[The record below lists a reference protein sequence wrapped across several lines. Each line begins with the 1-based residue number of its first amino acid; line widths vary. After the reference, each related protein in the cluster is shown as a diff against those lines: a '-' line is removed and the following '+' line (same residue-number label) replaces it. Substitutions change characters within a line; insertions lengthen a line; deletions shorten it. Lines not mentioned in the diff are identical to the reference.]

1 MNKNE
6 AFSRVLIDGLL
17 ADHGWNIT
25 DPNAVRYEVV
35 MADGTRAYFFNHSL
49 TDNT

>member
-1 MNKNE
+1 MNRNE

-17 ADHGWNIT
+17 ADQGWVIT

-35 MADGTRAYFFNHSL
+35 MQDGT
-49 TDNT
+49 